1 MGAQTTLCYSY
12 VGSCL
17 NDLQDETKWV
27 LSASSCNTLYS
38 IHLPDCKATLS
49 APSIEDILGRRG
61 SSFIQRRKTFEFFLT
76 HLRRHDALRQVHL
89 YKHNVLKN
97 ILLKSVHLYRTSQNM
112 NLAIMDKH
120 NKLDETIV
128 KKESADIIEKVSLKS
143 KSHP

>member
-1 MGAQTTLCYSY
+1 MTCKMR
-12 VGSCL
+12 L
-17 NDLQDETKWV
+17 NGCFLP
-27 LSASSCNTLYS
+27 LHA

-49 APSIEDILGRRG
+49 APSIEVILGRRG

-97 ILLKSVHLYRTSQNM
+97 ISLKSVLLYRTSQNM